1 MSRKRGAAATA
12 AAAAGSGTL
21 DAWAGVAA
29 SATKKAKLDSTAWE
43 EHGTLIYKRYGDTKA
58 GAKMAAF
65 DFVRRA
71 VQNPQEYSTVVL
83 GSPRAFLPS
92 IRPTRTT
99 PWSRRRAATPLPAT
113 PATGSTGIRRPC

>member
-43 EHGTLIYKRYGDTKA
+43 EHGTLIFKRYGDAKA

-71 VQNPQEYSTVVL
+71 VQIPHAHGRGVL
-83 GSPRAFLPS
+83 GLP
-92 IRPTRTT
+92 
-99 PWSRRRAATPLPAT
+99 PA
-113 PATGSTGIRRPC
+113 